1 MSRTSIKTPASSP
14 RMLASAIGVALSA
27 SSAAHLAQAA
37 EDTEQKGERNSISLG
52 ATSITGQ
59 ETDNTSY
66 QVEKASSQKYT
77 APLVDTPRSVT
88 VVPQQVLKDTAATSL
103 QDALRTVPGITFGA
117 GEGGNPQG
125 DRPFIRGFD
134 AQGDTYLDGVR
145 DTGGQSREI
154 FDIESIEVS
163 KGPNSSFGGRGSAGG
178 SINLVSKT
186 PQARDFT
193 NGGFTYGS
201 DQTRRYV
208 LDVNRQFLDDSAA
221 FRLNLMSHEQN
232 VAGRDAV
239 NYDRWGVAPS
249 LTFGLGTPTRV
260 NLSYYHME
268 SDDLP
273 DSGIPYAFPNSSATA
288 THVHDKPTDGGDS
301 NNFYGLKN
309 RDFRKTRA
317 DISTI
322 SVEHDLNDNMTLK
335 NTLRHGSTGQDYI
348 LTQPDDSTRNVSRF
362 GTVWRRAN
370 TRVSTTTTTTNQTD
384 LFGNFQALGFKHSYS
399 TGLEFTGEET
409 RVSGYTVSPN
419 TNPTCTVAAGSLG
432 GQCTSLSN
440 PNPDDAWNGTIARNY
455 LGNNTKATSRAAYV
469 FDTIELDPKWLL
481 NVGLRYDTF
490 DTEANTNGRTGT
502 TPTRVKLKD
511 DSQFFNWQAGLVWK
525 PLDNGS
531 IYTSYATSASP
542 PGGLVGEGVDSNSL
556 PTGINTS
563 DLQPEETVNYELG
576 TKWDLFHNRLSLSA
590 AVFRTEKKNTRILV
604 DSNTYET
611 AGESRVDGLEL
622 SASGKITEQWQVFAG
637 YSYLKAE
644 LVDPGKNGTRLGVVT
659 AGSNK
664 GNQMP
669 NTPENSFSLWTT
681 YDVTPKLTIG
691 GGAFYV
697 DQVYG
702 DAANTVYV
710 PSYTRYDAMASYK
723 LTKNV
728 DLQLNVQNLTD
739 KTYYD
744 KAYASHFAN
753 QAAGRTALLSTSF
766 HF

>member
-59 ETDNTSY
+59 EQDNTSY

-232 VAGRDAV
+232 VAGRDAI

-268 SDDLP
+268 SNDLP
-273 DSGIPYAFPNSSATA
+273 DSGIPYGYSSSASNA
-288 THVHDKPTDGGDS
+288 AHVHDKPTDGGDS
-301 NNFYGLKN
+301 NNFYGLKD

-317 DISTI
+317 DISTVSI
-322 SVEHDLNDNMTLK
+322 EHDLNDNMTLK

-348 LTQPDDSTRNVSRF
+348 LTQPDDSQHNVNQF

-384 LFGNFQALGFKHSYS
+384 LYGSFQALGFKHSYS

-409 RVSGYTVSPN
+409 RVSGYTVTPN
-419 TNPTCTVAAGSLG
+419 SNPTCTVVKGTAN

-440 PNPDDAWNGTIARNY
+440 PNPDDAWTGTIARNY
-455 LGNNTKATSRAAYV
+455 MGTNTKATSRAAYV

-490 DTEANTNGRTGT
+490 DTEANINGISGT
-502 TPTRVKLKD
+502 TPTRAKVKD

-542 PGGLVGEGVDSNSL
+542 AGGLVGEGVDNNAI

-604 DSNTYET
+604 SNNTYET

-644 LVDPGKNGTRLGVVT
+644 LVDPGKNGNRQGVVQV
-659 AGSNK
+659 GSNK

-669 NTPENSFSLWTT
+669 NTPKNSFSLWTT

-702 DAANTVYV
+702 DAANTMYV

-753 QAAGRTALLSTSF
+753 QAAGRTALLSTNF

>member
-1 MSRTSIKTPASSP
+1 MSRHITKTPNSSP
-14 RMLASAIGVALSA
+14 RLLASAIGVAISA
-27 SSAAHLAQAA
+27 SSVAHMAQAA
-37 EDTEQKGERNSISLG
+37 EETEQKGERNSISLG

-59 ETDNTSY
+59 EQDATSY
-66 QVEKASSQKYT
+66 QTENASSQKYT

-88 VVPQQVLKDTAATSL
+88 VVPAQVLKDTAATSL

-178 SINLVSKT
+178 SLNLVSKT
-186 PQARDFT
+186 PQARDFL

-201 DQTRRYV
+201 DQTRRYA
-208 LDVNRQFLDDSAA
+208 LDVNRQFLDSAA

-268 SDDLP
+268 SNDLP
-273 DSGIPYAFPNSSATA
+273 DSGIPYGYSSAAATA
-288 THVHDKPTDGGDS
+288 HGHDKPTDGGDS
-301 NNFYGLKN
+301 SNFYGLKD

-317 DISTI
+317 DISTFSI
-322 SVEHDLNDNMTLK
+322 EHDLNDNMTIK
-335 NTLRHGSTGQDYI
+335 NTLRHGSTGQDYV
-348 LTQPDDSTRNVSRF
+348 LTQPDDSKLNVSQF

-370 TRVSTTTTTTNQTD
+370 SRVSTTTTTTNQTD
-384 LFGNFQALGFKHSYS
+384 LFGSFQALGFKHSYS

-419 TNPTCTVAAGSLG
+419 GNPVCTVAGGGKG
-432 GQCTSLSN
+432 GQCTSLSDPN
-440 PNPDDAWNGTIARNY
+440 PNDAWTGSVARNY
-455 LGNNTKATSRAAYV
+455 MGTNTKATSRAAYV
-469 FDTIELDPKWLL
+469 FDTIELDPQWLL

-490 DTEANTNGRTGT
+490 DTVANTNAVPSSTVQART
-502 TPTRVKLKD
+502 KLKD

-525 PLDNGS
+525 PMENGS

-542 PGGLVGEGVDSNSL
+542 PGGLVGEGVEPNSIAS
-556 PTGINTS
+556 GINTS
-563 DLQPEETVNYELG
+563 DMKPEETVNYELG
-576 TKWDLFHNRLSLSA
+576 TKWDLFHDRLSLTA
-590 AVFRTEKKNTRILV
+590 AVFRTEKKNARILV
-604 DSNTYET
+604 NSNTYQN

-622 SASGKITEQWQVFAG
+622 SASGKLTEQWQVFAG
-637 YSYLKAE
+637 YSYLKSE
-644 LVDPGKNGTRLGVVT
+644 LVDPGKNGDRRGSVL

-664 GNQMP
+664 GNEMP
-669 NTPENSFSLWTT
+669 NTPKHSFSLWTT
-681 YDVTPKLTIG
+681 YDITSKLTVG

-697 DQVYG
+697 DDVYG
-702 DAANTVYV
+702 DPANTVYV

-744 KAYASHFAN
+744 KAYGAHFAN
-753 QAAGRTALLSTSF
+753 QAAGRTALLTTSF